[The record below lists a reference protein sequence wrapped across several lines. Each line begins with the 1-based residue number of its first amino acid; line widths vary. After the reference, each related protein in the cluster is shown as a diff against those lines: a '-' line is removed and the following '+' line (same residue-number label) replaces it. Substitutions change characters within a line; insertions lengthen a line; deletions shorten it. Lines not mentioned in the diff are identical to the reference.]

1 MTTRIH
7 SELRKLALAYYRGW
21 VARDRYLEIRQKY
34 LQSISN
40 DETPEAID
48 PKNIAPPKKK
58 TLPRRPSRT
67 RTNKNKWILILAL
80 TAVLL
85 LIVVG
90 IYLGTN
96 SSPQKT
102 ANIGGSTGT
111 GRVAPTPEKQQPV
124 TDEQRFNTYLTVNFL
139 SQRSWDADALNSLK
153 LKWLGLSQ
161 EQQKIVSQTKVFQ
174 DFSGALIER
183 IVDERRLNNI
193 VPSDYEL
200 ALMTAAKN
208 MGMINAIPNP

>member
-21 VARDRYLEIRQKY
+21 VPRDRYLSIRQEY

-40 DETPEAID
+40 GETPKPID
-48 PKNIAPPKKK
+48 PKRIAPPKKK
-58 TLPRRPSRT
+58 PITRRSSR
-67 RTNKNKWILILAL
+67 KSSHKSKWILIA
-80 TAVLL
+80 ASIVVLS
-85 LIVVG
+85 LIIVG
-90 IYLGTN
+90 IYLGTV
-96 SSPQKT
+96 SSPKKT
-102 ANIGGSTGT
+102 MTT
-111 GRVAPTPEKQQPV
+111 PAPDNNTEKDTSLKSQPV
-124 TDEQRFNTYLTVNFL
+124 TDEQRFNAFLTENFI
-139 SQRSWDADALNSLK
+139 SRRTWDPDALNSLR

-161 EQQKIVSQTKVFQ
+161 EQQNRVSNTKVFK

-183 IVDERRLNNI
+183 IVDERKLNNI